1 MLSNFT
7 KDGRFDKFLIN
18 LAFVSKNETDT
29 SYIDN
34 SPNNIFDGEIG
45 TVLVKNGSDILYKET
60 TDSQF
65 TNLSLYFPT
74 EINNKVSLLESG
86 INRSATWIKI
96 TKSSDKTWKFLG
108 FVSPY
113 GEYCSTCSSS
123 SLA

>member
-18 LAFVSKNETDT
+18 LAFVSKNETDVL
-29 SYIDN
+29 YIDI

-45 TVLVKNGSDILYKET
+45 TILVKNGSDILYKGPTDT
-60 TDSQF
+60 TF

-74 EINNKVSLLESG
+74 EVDNKISLLESG
-86 INRSATWIKI
+86 INRSATWIK
-96 TKSSDKTWKFLG
+96 TSKSSDKTWKFLG

-113 GEYCSTCSSS
+113 GEYCTTCASS
-123 SLA
+123 SLS